1 MLFCCQFV
9 LWSEIM
15 SDEMPRAMASKKIGD
30 LLVIWVTS
38 SLRAYIAEVIGESP
52 LILKVKE
59 GGPYS
64 RLKYD
69 DFVILEKDSLKI
81 QGNDE
86 TSTALLR
93 EMAQRGKPLISG
105 LKRLGVE
112 DGKLHEILPVE

>member
-1 MLFCCQFV
+1 
-9 LWSEIM
+9 M

-81 QGNDE
+81 QGND
-86 TSTALLR
+86 
-93 EMAQRGKPLISG
+93 SG